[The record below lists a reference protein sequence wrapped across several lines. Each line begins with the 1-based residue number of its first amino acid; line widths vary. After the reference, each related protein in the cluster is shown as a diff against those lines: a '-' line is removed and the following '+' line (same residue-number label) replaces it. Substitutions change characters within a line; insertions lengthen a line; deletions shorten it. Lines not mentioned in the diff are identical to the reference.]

1 MIVGMDFGTTNSG
14 MAVYDGRQVHLL
26 PLDPSNANPRV
37 IRTALYVTNDQTVT
51 VGREAVN
58 RYFEQN
64 SGRPVKMQRIWV
76 GEIEVYAEDM
86 YYVTDVYVWVDALSP
101 GRLFLSI
108 KSALRDS
115 DYLGTVI
122 GSFFYPLEDLVA
134 LYLTAIRLR
143 AERLLERPLSH
154 VVLGRPVRFAADP
167 QADALAQ
174 ERLLTA
180 AFRAGYEKVTFQ
192 YEPVAAAY
200 HYAAIAREPQNILIF
215 DFGGGTLDITIMRLD
230 GSQERQV
237 LATGGIPVA
246 GDVFDQKLVRAR
258 LPPHFG
264 EGSRYGARGRDLPV
278 PKWIFDIFSNW
289 QTVLELQTP
298 ENRQLLQEIAQ
309 TARKPRQ
316 IQALISLAANNYTL
330 QMFDLAEQA
339 KRDLSQRIGAMI
351 HLQGPGF
358 NVYEMVTR
366 SEFEQII
373 HEETQAIE
381 NHLLET
387 VRASGLAPNQID
399 AVIRTGGSSQ
409 IPVFQEMLQRH
420 FGREKVQSIDTFS
433 SVTAGLGIYAHAL
446 EAGQVEARTYTADE
460 QRVSRRS
467 PAEAQVLP
475 VNLELMQ
482 RRLALQEGRAA
493 GEQVAELALLLV
505 NGKGELSVASFPGQ
519 NAKEAELVP
528 LPALEGDIESRPL
541 AALPARP
548 DEPLLLATSHY
559 RFFLLS
565 LRQLTELGELGLALG
580 NFLHF
585 RAHEQVC
592 ALNRWLPL
600 KKREKLVL
608 VTTKGYARAYPI
620 ENLGETIEGPAP
632 LQFDQPLPGVPLAI
646 FGADIEQEIVVV
658 LDNSRAA
665 RWPLRELPLQGAQ
678 AINRRPEETVAAAL
692 PVAPGAEL
700 LMITATGYGQ
710 RLPAAAIPVPARP
723 NSRGRV
729 MLSRR
734 DVRGTAVVEAGEIVW
749 LITSHGIRPL
759 AVAELPAED
768 GSSTRA
774 TRAVRLA
781 PGEEVFAVVAQD
793 SMI

>member
-14 MAVYDGRQVHLL
+14 MAVYDGRRVELL

-51 VGREAVN
+51 IGREAVN

-64 SGRPVKMQRIWV
+64 SGRPVKMQRVWV
-76 GEIEVYAEDM
+76 GEIEVRGADM

-108 KSALRDS
+108 KSGLRDS

-122 GSFFYPLEDLVA
+122 GLFFYPLEDLIA
-134 LYLTAIRLR
+134 LYLTATRLR
-143 AERLLERPLSH
+143 AERLLQRPLRE
-154 VVLGRPVRFAADP
+154 VVLGRPVRFATDP
-167 QADALAQ
+167 KADALAQ
-174 ERLLTA
+174 DRLLMA
-180 AFRAGYEKVTFQ
+180 ALRAGYEKVYFQ

-200 HYAAIAREPQNILIF
+200 AYAAASGRPQNVLVF
-215 DFGGGTLDITIMRLD
+215 DFGGGTLDITVMRLQ
-230 GSQERQV
+230 GTKERQV
-237 LATGGIPVA
+237 LATGGIPIA

-278 PKWIFDIFSNW
+278 PKWIFDIFSSW

-316 IQALISLAANNYTL
+316 IQALISLVANNYSL

-351 HLQGPGF
+351 HMQGPGF

-373 HEETQAIE
+373 HDETQAIE

-387 VRASGLAPNQID
+387 VRASGLAAEQID

-409 IPVFQEMLQRH
+409 IPVFQHMLQRH
-420 FGREKVQSIDTFS
+420 FGLNKVQGIDTFS

-446 EAGQVEARTYTADE
+446 DAGEIETQVHTAGE
-460 QRVSRRS
+460 RPFSERATGQ
-467 PAEAQVLP
+467 PNVLS
-475 VNLELMQ
+475 VNLEMMQ
-482 RRLALQEGRAA
+482 RRLALQEDAGR
-493 GEQVAELALLLV
+493 GEQPAQTVLALLDSR
-505 NGKGELSVASFPGQ
+505 GELGVATLPPQ
-519 NAKEAELVP
+519 WLAKTEPIPLVEL
-528 LPALEGDIESRPL
+528 GDAATLRPQAAL
-541 AALPARP
+541 AATP
-548 DEPLLLATSHY
+548 DDPLLLVTSHY

-565 LRQLTELGELGLALG
+565 VRQMLELRELGVSPAD
-580 NFLHF
+580 FYHF
-585 RAHEQVC
+585 KADEQVC
-592 ALNRWLPL
+592 ALNRWLAL
-600 KKREKLVL
+600 KKQEKLLL
-608 VTTKGYARAYPI
+608 VTSKGYLRAYNV
-620 ENLGETIEGPAP
+620 ENLCESIEGPVP
-632 LQFDQPLPGVPLAI
+632 LQFDQPLPGVPLAL
-646 FGADIEQEIVVV
+646 FGAVAGQEIVVV
-658 LDNSRAA
+658 LDNSRAV
-665 RWPLRELPLQGAQ
+665 RWPLSALPLQGVQ
-678 AINRRPEETVAAAL
+678 AINRRPEENVAAAL
-692 PVAPGAEL
+692 PVTPGTEL
-700 LMITATGYGQ
+700 VMITAAGYGR
-710 RLPAAAIPVPARP
+710 RLPGEAIPVPGRP

-734 DVRGTAVVEAGEIVW
+734 DVRGTAALGQEEILW
-749 LITSHGIRPL
+749 LVTSRGIRPL
-759 AVAELPAED
+759 VVDRLPPGN
-768 GSSTRA
+768 GSSTKA
-774 TRAVRLA
+774 VRAVRLE
-781 PGEEVFAVVAQD
+781 PGEEVLGINF
-793 SMI
+793 SPES